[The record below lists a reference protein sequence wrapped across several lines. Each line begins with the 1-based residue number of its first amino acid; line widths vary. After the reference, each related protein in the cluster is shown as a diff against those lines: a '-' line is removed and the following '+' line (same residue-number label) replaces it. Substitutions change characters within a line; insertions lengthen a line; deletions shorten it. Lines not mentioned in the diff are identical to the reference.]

1 MPYTQIISL
10 MIALILVAGA
20 PVAHKPALPLAL
32 LLVSWTAKT
41 LAWAGVVLW
50 LSSRAR
56 TAEVFSLLF
65 ERLQWAALL
74 PLTVDFYLLDVKT
87 QLALVPGASVFP
99 TLTEMIGLGL
109 FFFYLSIMW
118 SSSWWAL
125 HLKGLTQS
133 SLAEEVLPKL
143 RLLLPALLPY
153 GILATIGDLLG
164 LIPSAPF
171 QQLRESIW
179 AQILFLAL
187 FLILLV
193 FLVPPMVRVMWGCVP
208 VPPGN
213 LRHHIERFLDEAGI
227 RCREILI
234 WPLAGGRSCT
244 AAVLGLVPRFR
255 YILITEC
262 LAENLTPEE
271 IEAVI
276 SHEAAHLRQRHLIWY
291 VLFLGV
297 YSLILYRVF
306 DPVWTWLLSR
316 RIFLEMLTHL
326 QDMPHA
332 LTSFLAVFPFGL
344 LLVLYFRFLMGYFM
358 RHFERQADLSV
369 FDAQGHPWN
378 LVTALEKVAL
388 LAGGIRSR
396 PSWHHFSIAQRSD
409 FLINVHRNPRL
420 REAFEN
426 TLRKRKWAFLGTALL
441 VILIPSFLPL
451 QSWKDLARDNVT
463 QLFFEQVMKRGEHGP
478 DWYLVLGQLLMKKGE
493 NEKAFKALERAL
505 ALAPEDPEVLNSIAW
520 FYATSD
526 DPAYLRPE
534 KALKYAIQAAR
545 SSPAPHILDTL
556 AESFFINGYVN
567 KAIALETEALE
578 KNPANPEYYKKQRER
593 FREAL
598 SSQPHSSEKAASGS
612 DIPDRESVEP

>member
-20 PVAHKPALPLAL
+20 PVAHKPVFSIAVL
-32 LLVSWTAKT
+32 LIIWTAKA
-41 LAWAGVVLW
+41 LVWAGLVLW
-50 LSSRAR
+50 LSDRAR
-56 TAEVFSLLF
+56 TAQAFSVLF
-65 ERLQWAALL
+65 ERLQWASLL
-74 PLTVDFYLLDVKT
+74 PLAADFYLLDVKT
-87 QLALVPGASVFP
+87 QLALIPGASGFP

-109 FFFYLSIMW
+109 FFVYLIIMW

-125 HLKGLTQS
+125 HSKGLAES

-153 GILATIGDLLG
+153 AILATAGDLLG
-164 LIPSAPF
+164 LIPSAQI
-171 QQLRESIW
+171 QQLRESAW
-179 AQILFLAL
+179 AQILFFAL
-187 FLILLV
+187 FLVLLV
-193 FLVPPMVRVMWGCVP
+193 FFVPPMVRVMWGCVP
-208 VPPGN
+208 VPAGS
-213 LRHHIERFLDEAGI
+213 LRNHIENFLNRTGI

-262 LAENLTPEE
+262 LAENLTPDE

-276 SHEAAHLRQRHLIWY
+276 SHEAAHLRRRHLIWY

-297 YSLILYRVF
+297 YSLILYRIF
-306 DPVWTWLLSR
+306 DPLWTWLLSR

-378 LVTALEKVAL
+378 LITALEKVGL
-388 LAGGIRSR
+388 LAGGIRTR

-409 FLINVHRNPRL
+409 FLVKVHRNPGL
-420 REAFEN
+420 RKTFEN
-426 TLRKRKWAFLGTALL
+426 TLLKRKWAFLGTALL
-441 VILIPSFLPL
+441 FILIPSFLPL
-451 QSWKDLARDNVT
+451 QSWKNLANENVT
-463 QLFFEQVMKRGEHGP
+463 QLFFEQVMKRGEQGP
-478 DWYLVLGQLLMKKGE
+478 EWYLVLGQLLMKKGE
-493 NEKAFKALERAL
+493 NGKALKAFENAL
-505 ALAPEDPEVLNSIAW
+505 ALAPEDPEVLNSMAW

-534 KALKYAIQAAR
+534 EALQYAIEAAR
-545 SSPAPHILDTL
+545 GSPAPHILDTL
-556 AESFFINGYVN
+556 AESFFINGYVDR
-567 KAIALETEALE
+567 AIALETEAL
-578 KNPANPEYYKKQRER
+578 KKKPPNPEYYKKQLER

-598 SSQPHSSEKAASGS
+598 GSRPDSSGKPASGS
-612 DIPDRESVEP
+612 DTPDRESAEP